1 MAGIDRIRD
10 EMAKSAGQTHFLG
23 EGITA
28 LIGLYPG
35 TESLFENKGK
45 TLAGCLDAIRKAA
58 KNGVADPVTSTE
70 AICKYYGL
78 EFTDYRKLAAEVNL
92 ALCSDAQTGVAPVA
106 QVVPVASAAPDI
118 KPQTHAETLTPGG
131 FDLDALLEGL

>member
-10 EMAKSAGQTHFLG
+10 EMAKSTGQTHFLG

-35 TESLFENKGK
+35 TESLFEDKGK

-78 EFTDYRKLAAEVNL
+78 EFSDYRKLAAEVNL
-92 ALCSDAQTGVAPVA
+92 ALCGGVQTD
-106 QVVPVASAAPDI
+106 AAPPAPI
-118 KPQTHAETLTPGG
+118 EKPQAHAETPTSGG